1 VQNHRRPGDA
11 VVVLHMRTTA
21 TTRRERSS
29 REIDVCNLPSSSR
42 ATDFTSTPSSIGA
55 GTIPGEK
62 MHLSEIK
69 GIEGLRFTVTSG
81 QGFVGVALCLK
92 LLRCDAREVRSLDL
106 HISSSWSQQ
115 LLDVGV
121 RIIQG

>member
-1 VQNHRRPGDA
+1 MFHFYYRGKLYV

-21 TTRRERSS
+21 MTRRERSS
-29 REIDVCNLPSSSR
+29 REIDVRNLPSSSR

-62 MHLSEIK
+62 MHLSEIE

-81 QGFVGVALCLK
+81 QGVQDNVGVGSF
-92 LLRCDAREVRSLDL
+92 R
-106 HISSSWSQQ
+106 
-115 LLDVGV
+115 
-121 RIIQG
+121 

>member
-1 VQNHRRPGDA
+1 MFHFYYRGKLYV

-21 TTRRERSS
+21 MTRRERSS
-29 REIDVCNLPSSSR
+29 REIDVRNLPSSSR

-62 MHLSEIK
+62 MHLSEIE

-81 QGFVGVALCLK
+81 QGVQTMLELGVLD
-92 LLRCDAREVRSLDL
+92 RRSR
-106 HISSSWSQQ
+106 
-115 LLDVGV
+115 G
-121 RIIQG
+121 